1 MRAPFQILGIPY
13 KWEKGKI
20 FYCVFRRVDSDIW
33 QFIAGGG
40 EDNETSMAAAKREIF
55 EESGVITDDVIALKS
70 MCYIPSNIYQM
81 EHRMGW
87 DADLYVLP
95 EYSFAFE
102 CAGEIKLSH
111 EHTEYVWLSFDD
123 ALELLRYDS
132 NRTALYELNCI
143 LTGYLNY

>member
-13 KWEKGKI
+13 KWDEGKI
-20 FYCVFRRVDSDIW
+20 LYCVFRRVDSDIW

-40 EDNETSMAAAKREIF
+40 EDNETPTEAAKREIF
-55 EESGVITDDVIALKS
+55 EESGVVTNDVMALKA
-70 MCYIPSNIYQM
+70 MCYIPSNIYRM
-81 EHRMGW
+81 EHRLGW

-102 CAGEIKLSH
+102 CAEEIKLSH

-123 ALELLRYDS
+123 AIERLRYDS